1 MALDT
6 LVQLSVTGIAI
17 GAVYALV
24 ALGFILVWNSANVIN
39 FAQAEFSTTPAF
51 VMAVLVGSAVGNAWL
66 AIVATL
72 VFAVGL
78 GLVFSRLVYHP
89 LRDRKLIS
97 VIIATIGVSLFLR
110 NILLA
115 VFGAES
121 RPVPP
126 LLGGT
131 TEFLGV
137 TLNRQYLAI
146 IVVAGL
152 LLGFQYV
159 LFERTSFGRRLR
171 ATAQDRSMASLLGI
185 RTNRMIDFTFAY
197 SAVLGAVA
205 GILIAPLYG
214 VTVTLGVLI
223 ALKAFAAAVIGGF
236 GSIPGAVVGGVLLGL
251 VETFGATYL
260 SSHYKDAFAFVILI
274 LVLLVRPTG
283 IFGERISQKV

>member
-1 MALDT
+1 
-6 LVQLSVTGIAI
+6 
-17 GAVYALV
+17 
-24 ALGFILVWNSANVIN
+24 
-39 FAQAEFSTTPAF
+39 
-51 VMAVLVGSAVGNAWL
+51 
-66 AIVATL
+66 
-72 VFAVGL
+72 
-78 GLVFSRLVYHP
+78 
-89 LRDRKLIS
+89 
-97 VIIATIGVSLFLR
+97 
-110 NILLA
+110 
-115 VFGAES
+115 
-121 RPVPP
+121 
-126 LLGGT
+126 
-131 TEFLGV
+131 
-137 TLNRQYLAI
+137 
-146 IVVAGL
+146 VAGL

-236 GSIPGAVVGGVLLGL
+236 GSIPGAVIGGVLLGL

-274 LVLLVRPTG
+274 LVLLLRPTG

>member
-6 LVQLSVTGIAI
+6 LIQLSVTGIAI
-17 GAVYALV
+17 GMVYSLV

-51 VMAVLVGSAVGNAWL
+51 IMAVLVGSAAANKWW
-66 AIVATL
+66 AIAGTL
-72 VFAVGL
+72 VFGGVL
-78 GLVFSRLVYHP
+78 GLVFSRVVYHP
-89 LRDRKLIS
+89 LRNRKLIS
-97 VIIATIGVSLFLR
+97 IIIATIGVGLFLR

-115 VFGAES
+115 VFGAQS

-126 LLGGT
+126 LLADT
-131 TEFLGV
+131 TEVFGV

-146 IVVAGL
+146 IVVAAL

-159 LFERTSFGRRLR
+159 LFERTGFGRRLQ
-171 ATAQDRSMASLLGI
+171 ATAQDRTMAGLLGI

-205 GILIAPLYG
+205 GILLAPLYG
-214 VTVTLGVLI
+214 VTTTLGVLV

-236 GSIPGAVVGGVLLGL
+236 GSIPGAVLGGVFLGV
-251 VETFGATYL
+251 VETFGSTYL

-274 LVLLVRPTG
+274 LVLLLKPTG
-283 IFGERISQKV
+283 LFGERISQKA